1 MEARLFLKSYWTI
14 LTRKNNNMKVLL
26 LTLLFS
32 CMQSDSTFLDKVLN
46 DFDSY
51 SYFIALDAETPNYKG
66 RIIVENEDLYYIF
79 QKTKG
84 VNSKEEY
91 KTEVKEAI
99 RKKPT
104 LSLNIIDFE
113 EWEIHRVLKSSTVD
127 SIAAKGKDRFIAYYF
142 TGRVLK
148 EGISDDERNAIIEKL
163 FEWEIPGKID
173 DETGYLVISR

>member
-1 MEARLFLKSYWTI
+1 
-14 LTRKNNNMKVLL
+14 MKALL

-51 SYFIALDAETPNYKG
+51 SYFIALDVETPNYNGK
-66 RIIVENEDLYYIF
+66 IIVENEDLYYVF

-84 VNSKEEY
+84 INSKEEY

-99 RKKPT
+99 LKKSALP
-104 LSLNIIDFE
+104 LNISDFKE
-113 EWEIHRVLKSSTVD
+113 CKIYQALKNGAVD
-127 SIAAKGKDRFIAYYF
+127 SIVTKGKDRFIAHYF
-142 TGRVLK
+142 DGRVLK
-148 EGISDDERNAIIEKL
+148 DGISDDERNAIIVKL
-163 FEWEIPGKID
+163 FEWEIPVKID